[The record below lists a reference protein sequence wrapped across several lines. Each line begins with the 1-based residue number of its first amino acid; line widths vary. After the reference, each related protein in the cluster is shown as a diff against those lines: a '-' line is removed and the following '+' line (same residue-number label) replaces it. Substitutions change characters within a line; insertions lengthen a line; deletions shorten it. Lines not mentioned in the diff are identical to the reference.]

1 MHLPDD
7 HMRYAIIWFSMA
19 GLLLIAFA
27 AWLRGRFRGRVT
39 PPRRAA
45 GPAARAR
52 LGKPFVARH
61 VPADRG
67 APLLRPELLQR
78 ERQLVVGDALGFA
91 AEIRAADL
99 GDDRLEPFVADDELV
114 ALGDDGGTTCALG
127 QEQRAQRVES
137 SGSVSLTSI
146 VARYVL
152 RVYGARP
159 VRVSVAGSECRP
171 LTAIALAATLIP
183 ARQPSVIRFQHW
195 RKISSVLIRD
205 TLVPIG
211 IPAAR
216 EAVGERKPGV
226 GYEYHPPGPSKK
238 VRTAVAARFSRSV
251 EPVASLKQ
259 GPERESQQIVA
270 SGEGKRKTRQV
281 KPAGYR
287 SAPAAG

>member
-1 MHLPDD
+1 MATVLAGPRIGEHVACQRGQSKCAVKFAIAQLITNKPVTLTGYLRFPVAAGLFRSNVEHAKRLWFTRDHLAMAQALGWDRVASFYIDLEAPVLPSGIPKPGPLQMHLQ
-7 HMRYAIIWFSMA
+7 
-19 GLLLIAFA
+19 LIAFA

-61 VPADRG
+61 VPADRE

-91 AEIRAADL
+91 AEIGAADL

-159 VRVSVAGSECRP
+159 VRVPVAGSECRP

-183 ARQPSVIRFQHW
+183 ARQ
-195 RKISSVLIRD
+195 
-205 TLVPIG
+205 LV
-211 IPAAR
+211 
-216 EAVGERKPGV
+216 
-226 GYEYHPPGPSKK
+226 
-238 VRTAVAARFSRSV
+238 
-251 EPVASLKQ
+251 
-259 GPERESQQIVA
+259 
-270 SGEGKRKTRQV
+270 
-281 KPAGYR
+281 
-287 SAPAAG
+287 